1 MVLNKNLPAVPVLL
15 EAGADPNYWAMSLFY
30 MGTAL
35 HDAASMYE
43 DDAEA
48 MRFIVKSLVKAG
60 GNVNAHNDFDDETR
74 KSIADELK
82 AGGWDSAILK
92 DGKVD

>member
-1 MVLNKNLPAVPVLL
+1 M
-15 EAGADPNYWAMSLFY
+15 
-30 MGTAL
+30 
-35 HDAASMYE
+35 
-43 DDAEA
+43 
-48 MRFIVKSLVKAG
+48 KAG